1 LTLSVGLDSIAG
13 SMTLGIV
20 FAVVVLGMVAL
31 DLFVIHRKPH
41 EVSLRESLFWVGLWV
56 FLAVA
61 FGIGVYFTRGHVSAL
76 EFFAAYLVEQ
86 SLSIDNLFVFLL
98 LFVHFKV
105 PARQQHKVLFWGI
118 LGALIMRFVF
128 ILAGIKLLTTFHWV
142 LYIFG
147 AILVWSGIQMFRHRE
162 TEIEPEKSPVLRI
175 FRRFFPVTP
184 RYHGD
189 RFFLRRMGHCW
200 ATPLFLV
207 LLMVETTDLVFA
219 VDSIPAV
226 LAISHDPF
234 IVYTSNVF
242 AILGLRSM
250 FFALAHLLKLFHYLH
265 YGLAVILVF
274 VGFKMLIAE
283 FVKIPIV
290 VTLSVVI
297 GVIAV
302 STVASILTPRPP
314 GPDVEA

>member
-1 LTLSVGLDSIAG
+1 MI
-13 SMTLGIV
+13 LGIA

-31 DLFVIHRKPH
+31 DLFVVHRKPH
-41 EVSLRESLFWVGLWV
+41 EVSLRESLLWV
-56 FLAVA
+56 SLWVLLAVG
-61 FGIGVYFTRGHVSAL
+61 FGAGIYVTRGHERAL

-86 SLSIDNLFVFLL
+86 SLSVDNLFVFLL
-98 LFVHFKV
+98 LFVHFQV

-118 LGALIMRFVF
+118 LGALIMRFAF
-128 ILAGIKLLTTFHWV
+128 IIAGIKLLATFHWV

-147 AILVWSGIQMFRHRE
+147 FILVWSGIQMFRHRE
-162 TEIEPEKSPVLRI
+162 AQIEPEKSPVLRL
-175 FRRFFPVTP
+175 FRRFFPVTR

-189 RFFLRRMGHCW
+189 RFFLRRLGRCY

-226 LAISHDPF
+226 LAISSDPF

-250 FFALAHLLKLFHYLH
+250 FFALSHLLRLFHYLH
-265 YGLAVILVF
+265 YGLALILVF
-274 VGFKMLIAE
+274 VGTKMLVAE
-283 FVKIPIV
+283 WVKIPIV
-290 VTLSVVI
+290 VTLAVVI
-297 GVIAV
+297 GVIV
-302 STVASILTPRPP
+302 TSTVASLLLPRPQASQ
-314 GPDVEA
+314 DIEA